1 MDRQTG
7 ANMAPTILIVD
18 DDQDCLRLLSLLLE
32 RENYRVRS
40 ALDGQA
46 ALAIAHAE
54 RIDLV
59 SLDVILPD
67 LSGLDLC
74 QRLRKTANFVTKPII
89 LLSARASTEDRKAA
103 IAAGADVYLN
113 KATQITR
120 WVATVGELLA
130 NPTTQPIPRWAE
142 QPAP

>member
-1 MDRQTG
+1 MEREAG
-7 ANMAPTILIVD
+7 ATMALTILIVD
-18 DDQDCLRLLSLLLE
+18 DDLDCVRLLSLLLE
-32 RENYRVRS
+32 REGYSVRS

-59 SLDVILPD
+59 SMDVILPD
-67 LSGLDLC
+67 VSGLELC
-74 QRLRKTANFVTKPII
+74 QHLRRTANYLTKPII
-89 LLSARASTEDRKAA
+89 LLSARASAKDREAG
-103 IAAGADVYLN
+103 IMAGADAYLN

-130 NPTTQPIPRWAE
+130 DLATPEPINPLL
-142 QPAP
+142 